1 MGFSYRTYLE
11 SSSSIYGCAKCNT
24 HLTTAELVISKQ
36 FQGRHGQAFLLE
48 TVVNIDLGK
57 AEDREMTTGLHRVKE
72 ISCIKCSMMLGWTY
86 VKAYSD
92 ENKYKE
98 GKFIL
103 EKKLLVDLTPKVQV
117 VEREIM

>member
-57 AEDREMTTGLHRVKE
+57 AEDREMTTGLHRVK
-72 ISCIKCSMMLGWTY
+72 
-86 VKAYSD
+86 AYSD